1 MLEWPRY
8 DIKDACRLTPGTRLE
23 LILKVTERC
32 NIACDY
38 CYFFYAGN
46 ESHAIHPSIM
56 HRDVFEGVIRFID
69 DAVETL
75 GVESVQID
83 FHGGEP
89 LLLKPA
95 YFDWMCST
103 ILDRYAHGPE
113 VTFAIQ
119 TNGILVNDIWI
130 DLFGRHNV
138 HVGVS
143 IDGPA
148 AYHDRHRI
156 DHKGR
161 PTHAQVVRGIR
172 MMKQA
177 HSDGRMG
184 DIAALCVVEE
194 DVDIAAVYEHLVG
207 ELGIRS
213 LNFLFPEI
221 KGSTFNR
228 RVPARMVSVFDKLTQ
243 LWLQDRSVNLSLL
256 RHPYGRMNTPGPYD
270 EDVALHQFMKS
281 MVYTVYSNGEIG
293 PDDTL
298 RPLAPELFETGLNVT
313 KNSIIE
319 VIEHP
324 AMRAYAL
331 ESFNLPTECTDCC
344 WRNVCRAG
352 ELSHRH
358 SSEKRFANPSTYCDA
373 LAEMYAT
380 LAADAINR
388 GVSMSSL
395 AVRLGLSPE
404 ELSGEHDAVSAVA

>member
-1 MLEWPRY
+1 VLEWPRY

-103 ILDRYAHGPE
+103 IRDRYAHGPE

-161 PTHAQVVRGIR
+161 PTHAQVVRGIK

-358 SSEKRFANPSTYCDA
+358 SPEKRFANPSTYCDA

-388 GVSMSSL
+388 GISMSSL
-395 AVRLGLSPE
+395 AARLGLSPE

>member
-8 DIKDACRLTPGTRLE
+8 DIKDACRYTPGTKLE

-46 ESHAIHPSIM
+46 ESHAVHPSIM
-56 HRDVFEGVIRFID
+56 HRDIFEGTIRFVE
-69 DAVETL
+69 DAIEDLNVDT
-75 GVESVQID
+75 VQFD

-95 YFDWMCST
+95 YFDWMCTT
-103 ILDRYAHGPE
+103 IRERLGHLAE

-119 TNGILVNDIWI
+119 TNGILVNDTWI
-130 DLFGRHNV
+130 ELFGRHKV

-148 AYHDRHRI
+148 AYHDQHRI

-161 PTHAQVVRGIR
+161 PTHAQVVRGIER
-172 MMKQA
+172 LKA
-177 HSDGRMG
+177 AYRDGRMG
-184 DIAALCVVEE
+184 DIAALCVVDE

-207 ELGIRS
+207 ELDIRS

-228 RVPARMVSVFDKLTQ
+228 RVPARMVAVFEELTQ
-243 LWLQDRSVNLSLL
+243 LWLRDRSINLSLL
-256 RHPYGRMNTPGPYD
+256 RHPYGRLNTPGPYD

-281 MVYTVYSNGEIG
+281 MVFTVYSNGEIG

-313 KNSIIE
+313 TNSIAE
-319 VIEHP
+319 VIDHP
-324 AMRAYAL
+324 AFRSFSL
-331 ESFNLPTECTDCC
+331 ESFNLPTDCADCC

-358 SSEKRFANPSTYCDA
+358 SEERRFANPSTYCDA
-373 LAEMYAT
+373 LAEMYST

-388 GVSMSSL
+388 GVSIASL
-395 AVRLGLSPE
+395 AARLGLSPE
-404 ELSGEHDAVSAVA
+404 ELGGGDAAVSAVA